1 MQHMY
6 QTNNTRGGY
15 TIVEL
20 NVAVTLSVSIV
31 VIFISVMM
39 STYLRSGENVTQLEL
54 NGNLQIALND
64 IERDIRY
71 SSVYSK
77 NLTSPFSD
85 SNAPSGGWTFKGT
98 PSDPNKRVLILRAS
112 ATENNPFSNLRSPVY
127 IDGGSINPYAES
139 DPRLNCSSTPPAG
152 TLRLNPQLPYYVIYF
167 VQNNVLYRRILTDTT
182 TSICNGVVQYQKTSC
197 PTGSGAGCLAKDEVI
212 ASDVAQFSV
221 NYYERADTPSTVLE
235 PIDPYREVN
244 PDDLAQ
250 ADNVE
255 VIIRLERTIA
265 GKLVTSTLSVMGT
278 RVNEL

>member
-1 MQHMY
+1 MRHMY
-6 QTNNTRGGY
+6 HTSNQQSGY
-15 TIVEL
+15 TIFEL
-20 NVAVTLSVSIV
+20 VVAITLSVTVV

-54 NGNLQIALND
+54 NGNLQVALND

-77 NLTSPFSD
+77 NLSVPFSD
-85 SNAPSGGWTFKGT
+85 SNAPAGGWTFKGT
-98 PSDPNKRVLILRAS
+98 PVDANKRVLILRAS
-112 ATENNPFSNLRSPVY
+112 ATENNPFSNQRSPVY
-127 IDGGSINPYAES
+127 INGGLVNPYAES

-167 VQNNVLYRRILTDTT
+167 VQNNVLYRRILTDTAT
-182 TSICNGVVQYQKTSC
+182 AICNGVVQYQKTSC

-212 ASDVAQFSV
+212 ASDVVQFSV

-235 PIDPYREVN
+235 AIDPYRATN

-255 VIIRLERTIA
+255 VILKLERTIA
-265 GKLVTSTLSVMGT
+265 GKLVSSTLSIMAT